1 MDHHILVS
9 DNLHRR
15 GVDLLASRPGF
26 LVDVN
31 TGLTAEALK
40 DIIGKYHGLVIRSAT
55 KVTADILAAAEN
67 LKVVGRAG
75 TGLDNVDIPEATRR
89 GVVVMNTPGGNAVA
103 AAEHTIGMIMAA
115 HRHIPQ
121 AVASMK
127 QGKWEKKKFQGR
139 EMAGKT
145 LGVIGLGKIG
155 SLVSRLASSGLK
167 MKVVGYDPVTSSEAA
182 AQQGAS
188 LVTLNEVFA
197 ASDII
202 TVHTP
207 LNDDTRSI
215 VDSRAFSLMKDGVII
230 VNCARG
236 GVIDEDA
243 LLSALESGKAAAAAL
258 DVFSAGTPGDDHPLV
273 MHPRVIATPHLGAS
287 TDEAQVNVAVA
298 VAQQIV
304 DYLENNVVR
313 NAVNVPSID
322 AALMAKVGPYLD
334 LAKRLA
340 QFLGGLATGSVKEIE
355 MEYQGEIASWD
366 LKPITNAALVG
377 LLETF
382 EGADVNQINAALLAR
397 ERGVR
402 VLATTRREGSEYG
415 SSVLM
420 RMRCTDETSRSV
432 QGALIRRI
440 GYEPRI
446 IGIDEFLTEAVPAGA
461 MLIVRNKDVP
471 GMIAG
476 VAGALA
482 GGGINIAQMNLS
494 RDAAGGSAMSILN
507 LDSPADDA
515 TLDTIRDIPGI
526 IGVTQVV
533 LEH

>member
-31 TGLTAEALK
+31 TGLTAQALK
-40 DIIGKYHGLVIRSAT
+40 DIIGKYHALVIRSAT

-67 LKVVGRAG
+67 LKVIGRAG

-103 AAEHTIGMIMAA
+103 AAEHTIGLIMAA

-155 SLVSRLASSGLK
+155 SLVSRLASRGLK
-167 MKVVGYDPVTSSEAA
+167 MKVVGYDPVTAPEAA

-207 LNDDTRSI
+207 LNDDTRGI
-215 VDSRAFSLMKDGVII
+215 IDSQAFSRMKDGVII

-236 GVIDEDA
+236 GVVDEDA
-243 LLSALESGKAAAAAL
+243 LLSALESEKVAAAAL
-258 DVFSAGTPGDDHPLV
+258 DVFSTSPPGNHPLAT
-273 MHPRVIATPHLGAS
+273 HPRVIATPHLGAS

-304 DYLENNVVR
+304 DYLEKNVVR

-340 QFLGGLATGSVKEIE
+340 QFLGGLASGSVEEIE
-355 MEYQGEIASWD
+355 LEYQGEIASWD
-366 LKPITNAALVG
+366 PEPITNAALVG
-377 LLETF
+377 MLETF
-382 EGADVNQINAALLAR
+382 EGGDVNQINAAVLAR

-402 VLATTRREGSEYG
+402 VLATTKREGSEYG
-415 SSVLM
+415 SSVLI
-420 RMRCTDETSRSV
+420 RMRCTDGTSRSV

-446 IGIDEFLTEAVPAGA
+446 IGIDEFLTEAVPAGS
-461 MLIVRNKDVP
+461 MLIVRNKDMP

-515 TLDTIRDIPGI
+515 TLSAIRDIPGI
-526 IGVTQVV
+526 IGVKQVV
-533 LEH
+533 LGY